1 MKVNRNTLDP
11 SAQKLCDLIEEK
23 NPRFFTKNLY
33 ILNEEAIFK
42 EFAQYLS
49 EEEAF
54 IIELLIQNEQKE
66 VILGEAELQ
75 LLEQLNQT
83 EVVQPISPV
92 MYFIDNDFL
101 NLYNHFILNDRYPK
115 RPLLS
120 SKEAQSIG
128 EAVQKQRM
136 GRHYQK
142 LSFSEALDAYFSVD
156 MLKDICRG
164 FGLKG
169 FSKGKKSDIIHLIEK
184 AFKDDSDSFLDTFL
198 PDELSLLAQFV
209 LLDTNCI
216 PIKQAGELSLNAF
229 IINTN
234 QPFDTLVFMPPEYL
248 DTAKGY
254 FEKKHLD
261 PLDFIPA
268 AQRDE
273 IAETSKNIRF
283 ERLMP
288 LPTDSPAIKVNKLE
302 KIGKD
307 ATMRKR
313 FLANNE
319 VNGMKHSEKVR
330 KLILKALDGK
340 VKNPNQ
346 WNQELQHQL
355 QIGDSQVSSSNIID
369 FSHYRK

>member
-11 SAQKLCDLIEEK
+11 SARKLCNLIEEK

-33 ILNEEAIFK
+33 TLNEEAVFK

-49 EEEAF
+49 EEEAS
-54 IIELLIQNEQKE
+54 IIELLIHHEQKE
-66 VILGEAELQ
+66 IILGEVELQ
-75 LLEQLNQT
+75 LLEQLKKT
-83 EVVQPISPV
+83 EVVQPISPT
-92 MYFIDNDFL
+92 MYFIDNSFL

-120 SKEAQSIG
+120 PEEAQSMG
-128 EAVQKQRM
+128 EAVQKQRSV
-136 GRHYQK
+136 RRFQK
-142 LSFSEALDAYFSVD
+142 LSFSEALDLYFSVD
-156 MLKDICRG
+156 MLKDICRV

-184 AFKDDSDSFLDTFL
+184 AFKDDSESFIDTFL
-198 PDELSLLAQFV
+198 PNELSLLARFV

-216 PIKQAGELSLNAF
+216 PIKQAGDLSLNAF

-234 QPFDTLVFMPPEYL
+234 QPVDTLVFIPPEYL
-248 DTAKGY
+248 ETVKGY

-273 IAETSKNIRF
+273 IAETSKSIHF
-283 ERLMP
+283 ERLIP
-288 LPTDSPAIKVNKLE
+288 LPVDSPEVKVNKLE

-307 ATMRKR
+307 ARMRKL

-319 VNGMKHSEKVR
+319 LNGMKHSEKVH

-340 VKNPNQ
+340 VKDPNQ
-346 WNQELQHQL
+346 WNQALQL
-355 QIGDSQVSSSNIID
+355 QLQADDGQVRPSNIID
-369 FSHYRK
+369 FSQYRK